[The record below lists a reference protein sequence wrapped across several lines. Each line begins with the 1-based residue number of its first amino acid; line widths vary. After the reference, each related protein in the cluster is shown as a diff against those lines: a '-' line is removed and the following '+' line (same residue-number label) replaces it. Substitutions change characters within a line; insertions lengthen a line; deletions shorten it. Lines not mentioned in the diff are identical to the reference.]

1 MRLWIKGALSKIGP
15 YPYNPYLIFLLFFSL
30 MFSRFSP
37 IILEESN
44 KLARIQAM
52 FFILFVSMLPALV
65 FAALAYIYSKNRF
78 WSGASLVVYI
88 LEIVFAQLFL
98 LFYLHLLGPIFK
110 KRLDYEFSRPLT
122 FEIAPFIVSLIFA
135 LFALYVMHR
144 AERSVIQRLSAA
156 NNLVAQLKADREDL
170 INLDEEIRSQSARFL
185 HDRFQ
190 SDLVLAA
197 MKLKSVSN
205 SSSEEVNEVITKVI
219 TRLENSR
226 GKDLKNLIQILSPNF
241 ESGGLEGALEALI
254 QQYESDIKI
263 SLQIDEASENLSAQQ
278 LLGVYRVIE
287 QALLNTIVHGPVKRV
302 EIAVS
307 VSSTGKVEVSI
318 SDDGPGAEIGNLK
331 PGVGSAI
338 IDSWVGILNAEK
350 IIDTVPGRGYR
361 IQISFSRM

>member
-1 MRLWIKGALSKIGP
+1 MRLWIKSALSKIGP

-37 IILEESN
+37 IILEESHR
-44 KLARIQAM
+44 LARIQAM

-78 WSGASLVVYI
+78 WSRTSLVSYI

-110 KRLDYEFSRPLT
+110 KRFDYEFSQALT
-122 FEIAPFIVSLIFA
+122 LELAPFIVSLIFA

-144 AERSVIQRLSAA
+144 AERSIIERLDAA
-156 NNLVAQLKADREDL
+156 NILVAKLRVDRQDL
-170 INLDEEIRSQSARFL
+170 VNLDEEIRRKSAQFL
-185 HDRFQ
+185 HDRLQ
-190 SDLVLAA
+190 SDLFLAG
-197 MKLKSVSN
+197 MKLKSIVGTSTK
-205 SSSEEVNEVITKVI
+205 EGNEIIEKVI

-226 GKDLKNLIQILSPNF
+226 GKDLKNLIEVLSPNF
-241 ESGGLEGALEALI
+241 ESVGLEGALEALI
-254 QQYESDIKI
+254 QQYESDMKI

-287 QALLNTIVHGPVKRV
+287 QALLNTIVHGPVKQV
-302 EIAVS
+302 EIAIS
-307 VSSTGKVEVSI
+307 VSSAGKVEVSV
-318 SDDGPGAEIGNLK
+318 SDDGPGADMGKLK

-338 IDSWVGILNAEK
+338 IDSWVGILNGEK
-350 IIDTVPGRGYR
+350 IINTAPGRGY
-361 IQISFSRM
+361 QVQVSFSRM